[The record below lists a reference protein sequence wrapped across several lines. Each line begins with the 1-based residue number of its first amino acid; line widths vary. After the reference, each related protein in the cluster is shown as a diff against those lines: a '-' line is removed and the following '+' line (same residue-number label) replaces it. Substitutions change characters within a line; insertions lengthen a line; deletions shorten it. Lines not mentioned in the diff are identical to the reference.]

1 MNSGVWLDDALR
13 QPVVLSV
20 RLAAALVLTVVSGVL
35 VAAEAAVTRVIS
47 MGLPQAEGAQRIT
60 RARRRWERVAEDPT
74 EHLNVL
80 LFLRVVCEVC
90 AVLAAAV
97 GMLFL
102 LGAGWPALLSTA
114 VVMIAVV
121 SSLVAITPR
130 ILGRQFPGQLA

>member
-1 MNSGVWLDDALR
+1 MNSGVWLDEAVGE
-13 QPVVLSV
+13 PVVWSV
-20 RLAAALVLTVVSGVL
+20 WFAVALFLTVVSGFL
-35 VAAEAAVTRVIS
+35 VAAEAAVTQVIS

-102 LGAGWPALLSTA
+102 LGAG
-114 VVMIAVV
+114 
-121 SSLVAITPR
+121 
-130 ILGRQFPGQLA
+130 